1 MSKPTLTDRIEMLQK
16 ELKYLQKEIIKT
28 AKKSKKTK

>member
-16 ELKYLQKEIIKT
+16 ELKSLQKEIIKT